1 MIKDISINL
10 PKGYA
15 NWLKELKERIRA
27 AQQKAVLSANS
38 EMILLYWQ
46 IGRDIL
52 ERQNKQGWG
61 SKVVE
66 RLAEDLRR
74 EFPNIK
80 GFSRANLLYMR
91 AFSEAWPDEVIVQQ
105 LVGRLPWGHNLELLT
120 KLKNRN
126 DREWYARADIEN
138 GWSRNVLVHQI
149 ECGLIHRQ
157 GKALFSNQLSTP
169 HSEQLQQNFKDPYFF
184 DFLNVGKEAHERDIE
199 TGLVDHITSFLL
211 ELGAGFAYVGRQIH
225 FELEGEDFYID
236 LLFYHLKL
244 RCYVVVELKAG
255 AFKPEYAG
263 KLNFYLSAVDAI
275 MKHEYDNPTIGL
287 VLCKDKKKL
296 MAEYAL
302 KDISKPVGVSEYRLS
317 EAVPEDFKGSLPTI
331 EEIEAELSDGNDNQD
346 T

>member
-1 MIKDISINL
+1 MSKGILTTL
-10 PKGYA
+10 PEGYA
-15 NWLKELKERIRA
+15 NWLKEVKERIQA
-27 AQQKAVLSANS
+27 SQQKAVLAANS

-52 ERQNKQGWG
+52 ERQNQQGWG
-61 SKVVE
+61 SKVVGH
-66 RLAEDLRR
+66 LAEDLRR
-74 EFPNIK
+74 DFPNMK

-91 AFSEAWPDEVIVQQ
+91 AFADAWPDKAIVQQ
-105 LVGRLPWGHNLELLT
+105 LVGQLPWGHNLELLT
-120 KLKNRN
+120 KLKNRE
-126 DREWYARADIEN
+126 DREWYAQADIEH

-149 ECGLIHRQ
+149 ESGLIHRQ
-157 GKALFSNQLSTP
+157 GKALFSNQLPSP
-169 HSEQLQQNFKDPYFF
+169 HAEMLQQTFKDPYLF

-199 TGLVDHITSFLL
+199 TALVDHITRFLL
-211 ELGAGFAYVGRQIH
+211 ELGAGFAYVGRQVH
-225 FELEGEDFYID
+225 FELEGDDFYID

-263 KLNFYLSAVDAI
+263 KLNFYLSAVDAM
-275 MKHEYDNPTIGL
+275 MKHENDNPSIGL
-287 VLCKDKKKL
+287 ILCKDKKKF

-331 EEIEAELSDGNDNQD
+331 EEIEAELSDDNQD
-346 T
+346 HNV